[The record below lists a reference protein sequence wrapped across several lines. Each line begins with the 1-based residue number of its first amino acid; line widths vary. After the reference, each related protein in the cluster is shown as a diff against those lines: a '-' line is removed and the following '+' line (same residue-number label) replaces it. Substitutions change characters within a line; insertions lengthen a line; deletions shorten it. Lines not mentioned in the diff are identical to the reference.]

1 MHQPRLRCNQKRGEW
16 MELTNIGT
24 KETSEAEQDEWL
36 EEIMNDYGDRLTI
49 LAFSYLKDWGKAQ
62 EVVQDVFVTCYKMY
76 KITPEIISF
85 KSWIYRVT
93 VNRCKDVL
101 KSSLVKR
108 VIVNNS
114 LFAFLRS
121 PEPSPEHTSIKK
133 DERELVSEGVL
144 SLQIKY
150 REVIILYYYENLSIL
165 EISELLNTNQNTI
178 KTRLKRS
185 KAILKTL
192 LESSDINE
200 G

>member
-1 MHQPRLRCNQKRGEW
+1 
-16 MELTNIGT
+16 MELTNIES
-24 KETSEAEQDEWL
+24 KATSETKQDEWL
-36 EEIMNDYGDRLTI
+36 EEIMNEYGDRLTI

-76 KITPEIISF
+76 KTTPEIISF

-101 KSSLVKR
+101 KSSLLKR

-114 LFAFLRS
+114 LFAILRS

-144 SLQIKY
+144 SLPIKY

-165 EISELLNTNQNTI
+165 EISELLKTNQNTI

-192 LESSDINE
+192 LESSDINDE
-200 G
+200 